1 MLSRTPANKG
11 QAFQVQVTDV
21 ARAVGA
27 NPCGRK
33 FVGAEDDA
41 LMHGGA
47 LDAAAAR
54 YGIPRDGW
62 LDLSTGINPNAYPVP
77 DLAPDYWRRL
87 PDSDLYGWLRETAAR
102 AYRVADPVMVVPAP
116 GSQMVIQWVPRLIPA
131 ARVAILG
138 PTYGEHE
145 KCWAAAGHGVSMVAA
160 PEDVDDG
167 TGVVVVVNPNNP
179 TGRIIERERLLR
191 LAENRLLVVDE
202 AFADV
207 APDASVAPLVGRPG
221 LLVMRSVGKFFG
233 LPGMRLGF
241 ALAERPLADR
251 IREAVGPW
259 AVSGPAAAVGAVALS
274 DETWIRAARVRLR
287 AATARMDGLLIRMG
301 LRLVGGTTLFRLIEH
316 SRSGDLYD
324 LLSQSGILARPCPAN
339 PDWLRFG
346 MPGYDA
352 DFERLLSALADWPPA
367 KRTPATMVSG

>member
-1 MLSRTPANKG
+1 
-11 QAFQVQVTDV
+11 
-21 ARAVGA
+21 
-27 NPCGRK
+27 
-33 FVGAEDDA
+33 
-41 LMHGGA
+41 MHGGA

-87 PDSDLYGWLRETAAR
+87 PDSDLYGWLREAAAR
-102 AYRVADPVMVVPAP
+102 IYRVADPAMVVPAP

-131 ARVAILG
+131 TRVAILG

-145 KCWAAAGHGVSMVAA
+145 KCWTAAGHGVSMVSA
-160 PEDVDDG
+160 PEDVSDEI
-167 TGVVVVVNPNNP
+167 GVVVCVNPNNP
-179 TGRIIERERLLR
+179 TGRIIEREQLLR
-191 LAENRLLVVDE
+191 LAENRLVVVDE

-241 ALAERPLADR
+241 ALGERPLADR
-251 IREAVGPW
+251 IREAMGPW

-274 DETWIRAARVRLR
+274 DDPWIRGARVRLR

-301 LRLVGGTTLFRLIEH
+301 LKLVGGTTLFRLIEH
-316 SRSGDLYD
+316 PRASDLFEH
-324 LLSQSGILARPCPAN
+324 LAQSGILVRPFKAN

-346 MPGYDA
+346 MPGNDPN
-352 DFERLLSALADWPPA
+352 FERLLSALADWPPA
-367 KRTPATMVSG
+367 KRTAATMVSG

>member
-1 MLSRTPANKG
+1 
-11 QAFQVQVTDV
+11 
-21 ARAVGA
+21 
-27 NPCGRK
+27 
-33 FVGAEDDA
+33 
-41 LMHGGA
+41 
-47 LDAAAAR
+47 
-54 YGIPRDGW
+54 
-62 LDLSTGINPNAYPVP
+62 
-77 DLAPDYWRRL
+77 
-87 PDSDLYGWLRETAAR
+87 
-102 AYRVADPVMVVPAP
+102 
-116 GSQMVIQWVPRLIPA
+116 
-131 ARVAILG
+131 
-138 PTYGEHE
+138 
-145 KCWAAAGHGVSMVAA
+145 
-160 PEDVDDG
+160 
-167 TGVVVVVNPNNP
+167 
-179 TGRIIERERLLR
+179 
-191 LAENRLLVVDE
+191 VVDE

-316 SRSGDLYD
+316 SRAGDLFEH
-324 LLSQSGILARPCPAN
+324 LAQSGILVRPFPAN

-346 MPGYDA
+346 MPGNDA

>member
-1 MLSRTPANKG
+1 
-11 QAFQVQVTDV
+11 
-21 ARAVGA
+21 
-27 NPCGRK
+27 
-33 FVGAEDDA
+33 
-41 LMHGGA
+41 MHGGA

-87 PDSDLYGWLRETAAR
+87 PDSDLYGWLREAAAR
-102 AYRVADPVMVVPAP
+102 AYRVADPAMVVPAP
-116 GSQMVIQWVPRLIPA
+116 GSQMVIQWLPRLIPA
-131 ARVAILG
+131 TRAAILG

-145 KCWAAAGHGVSMVAA
+145 KCWTAAGHGVSVVAA
-160 PEDVDDG
+160 PEDVGDEI
-167 TGVVVVVNPNNP
+167 GVVVAVNPNNP
-179 TGRIIERERLLR
+179 TGRIIERERLQR

-241 ALAERPLADR
+241 ALAERSLADK
-251 IREAVGPW
+251 IREAMGPW

-274 DETWIRAARVRLR
+274 DDPWIRGARVRLR

-316 SRSGDLYD
+316 PRASDLFEH
-324 LLSQSGILARPCPAN
+324 LAQSGILVRPFPAN

-346 MPGYDA
+346 MPGNDA
-352 DFERLLSALADWPPA
+352 AFERLLSALADWPQA
-367 KRTPATMVSG
+367 KRTAATMVSG